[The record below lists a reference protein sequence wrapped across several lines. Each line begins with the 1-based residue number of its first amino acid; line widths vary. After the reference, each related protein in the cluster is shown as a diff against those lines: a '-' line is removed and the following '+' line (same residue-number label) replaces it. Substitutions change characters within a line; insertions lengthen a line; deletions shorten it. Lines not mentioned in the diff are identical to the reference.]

1 MRLEL
6 LVFFAIIILVSN
18 AGANYIAIEVGTNT
32 SSWYLYRQSQ
42 NVDFNYSSSVEGNIT
57 PVEFHGRSL
66 IPYHSNYE
74 EITDNDIRLR
84 ERTSALEGNFRSEDK
99 MNLWSNDD
107 NEIEFDYEKPNGTD
121 VWTFAYFEEW
131 PVSLTAS
138 RSLEYSGKQI
148 NDRDFEGN
156 NRDFVGSNLLYN
168 PVLSEERRS
177 IMWLERMNAT
187 VLATNDAIL
196 GAELMPTKY
205 LGYTISTQTTG
216 IADLRY
222 KQTSPQYDVKRRDY
236 PAINEGEERYYG
248 TYYLGR
254 TIEMRSKFENN
265 TATEENW
272 LPCLIGDCTGVSF
285 QTQYGKS
292 GEAFFNCSC
301 YPPDYSEHIG

>member
-1 MRLEL
+1 MRSEL
-6 LVFFAIIILVSN
+6 LVLFVIVILVSN
-18 AGANYIAIEVGTNT
+18 SGATYIATVVGTNT

-42 NVDFNYSSSVEGNIT
+42 DIDFNYSSSVEGNIS
-57 PVEFHGRSL
+57 PVKFHGRSL

-84 ERTSALEGNFRSEDK
+84 ERTSALEGKFRSEDK
-99 MNLWSNDD
+99 MNLWSNAD
-107 NEIEFDYEKPNGTD
+107 NDVNIYLTKPSGTN
-121 VWTFAYFEEW
+121 VFELTYFEEW
-131 PVSLTAS
+131 PVSLRTS

-177 IMWLERMNAT
+177 VIWLERMNAT
-187 VLATNDAIL
+187 VQATDDAIL
-196 GAELMPTKY
+196 GAEFMPTKY

-222 KQTSPQYDVKRRDY
+222 KQTSPQYEVKRRDY

-248 TYYLGR
+248 TYDLSR

-285 QTQYGKS
+285 LTQYGKS
-292 GEAFFNCSC
+292 GVTLFNCSC
-301 YPPDYSEHIG
+301 YPSDYSEYIG

>member
-168 PVLSEERRS
+168 PVLYEERRS

-205 LGYTISTQTTG
+205 LGYTISAQTTG

-248 TYYLGR
+248 TYDLSR
-254 TIEMRSKFENN
+254 KIEMRSKFENS
-265 TATEENW
+265 TPPQENW
-272 LPCLIGDCTGVSF
+272 LPCLTGDCTSVSF
-285 QTQYGKS
+285 QTQYAKNG
-292 GEAFFNCSC
+292 AALFDCSC
-301 YPPDYSEHIG
+301 DPLGYF